1 MTFVI
6 IVAFFTALSGRYRL
20 NALTALLRPE
30 KTIVYNPPLSF
41 TLADSGDV
49 AVFA

>member
-6 IVAFFTALSGRYRL
+6 IVFFFTALSGSYKP
-20 NALTALLRPE
+20 NAVMALLRQE
-30 KTIVYNPPLSF
+30 RAIFYKPPLSF
-41 TLADSGDV
+41 TLADSGGV